1 MARSVSIVFAIAL
14 AGAIGIVLPVG
25 AQAQAV
31 AAAPPCPEGMLGDG
45 HCANPA
51 LGLGVRD
58 RAIIFGQPRL
68 SMTAVVRTLPSGPTA
83 NDRIFRSP
91 NNPITDS
98 DRELDLL
105 LGRAPP

>member
-1 MARSVSIVFAIAL
+1 MKPVVSIGFVAL
-14 AGAIGIVLPVG
+14 AVTAWLVPTL
-25 AQAQAV
+25 AARAQAV
-31 AAAPPCPEGMLGDG
+31 APGPYCFEGMLANGT
-45 HCANPA
+45 CANPA
-51 LGLGVRD
+51 LGLGARD

-83 NDRIFRSP
+83 NDRLFRSP

-105 LGRAPP
+105 LGRGRP